1 MDSKK
6 VKELLFSL
14 GADLCKIADL
24 SRFSDANDSPLRTS
38 VYMKLDL

>member
-6 VKELLFSL
+6 AKELLFSL
-14 GADLCKIADL
+14 GADL